1 MKKKK
6 DYENIADF
14 FYQKASDR
22 IRQKVENCN
31 LRYVDILY
39 PDPKQISRIIN
50 NNRQRN
56 NPYLINDSAL
66 ECSYKLE
73 DEEEYTPCGLVPN
86 LSFNSKQEALWG
98 TDDEIRA
105 YIHDLFVLLWNE
117 VCIDRKRIDSEL
129 YLCDYIPYAKY
140 STYWK
145 ILFES
150 DTINDPRFSFVK
162 YSDIIQDSTIEDPN
176 YIPFSDEESNNR
188 MLNFPT
194 LLFGIKEDTIIENID
209 SARDD
214 ALEFFYHRCED
225 NFLKGFIKFAENNNS
240 FHMLNN
246 KIRDE
251 LVEKM
256 FLPLMEKYKPDAS
269 SLGLRVKD
277 LIFEDLSYCAVLVYN
292 RKIDNADYRRQLINA
307 SSNYIL
313 QLEKIQSSINKKKR
327 N

>member
-1 MKKKK
+1 MKKEK

-22 IRQKVENCN
+22 IRQEVENCN

-73 DEEEYTPCGLVPN
+73 NEKEYSPCGLVPN

-98 TDDEIRA
+98 KDDEIRA

-162 YSDIIQDSTIEDPN
+162 NSDIPFTSEIKKLS
-176 YIPFSDEESNNR
+176 YIRNADEEYNNR
-188 MLNFPT
+188 MLNGPAMF
-194 LLFGIKEDTIIENID
+194 FGIKEDTVIENID
-209 SARDD
+209 SDREH
-214 ALEFFYHRCED
+214 ALEFLYSNCKDDFSKR
-225 NFLKGFIKFAENNNS
+225 LKSLQMIMILFICSTIK
-240 FHMLNN
+240 
-246 KIRDE
+246 
-251 LVEKM
+251 
-256 FLPLMEKYKPDAS
+256 
-269 SLGLRVKD
+269 
-277 LIFEDLSYCAVLVYN
+277 
-292 RKIDNADYRRQLINA
+292 
-307 SSNYIL
+307 
-313 QLEKIQSSINKKKR
+313 
-327 N
+327 